1 MNKNTKSYYFRVIIS
16 ASALYSLAM
25 LANWT
30 QPMLLPE
37 LMDSFSKSEL
47 SAGFIPTVEM
57 AVLAIV
63 SMLCTRLL
71 AHIKYWQIIVVGI
84 FLFGFGNLA
93 SFYIESYD
101 YLILSRIVCGI
112 GAGMLLMVASAVVA
126 SFDDSERAYGVINT
140 ACVIVAMVAFAIGP
154 NLSFLS
160 LSSSA
165 PLTFLI
171 LFSCTVLLLPLSLLM
186 PFRLSMLNTVSL
198 KTDSKLSHIPLD
210 IVLIGIA
217 VFISCGVFSSIWPFY
232 AVLGES
238 AGLQTNQINGV
249 MAYSILFTLI
259 GSMTACF
266 IGHKF
271 GRFRPT
277 ALGLVIMT
285 VAMMSLS
292 LSNDELVYQLF
303 TGLNLFGLYIFIP
316 YFLGYASQAD
326 SSGRGAA
333 IIAGTFMLAAAAG
346 PYLGGAILNVY
357 GVEFFAWL
365 ALIANSIAFM
375 LFCIVD
381 LRQKNY

>member
-1 MNKNTKSYYFRVIIS
+1 
-16 ASALYSLAM
+16 
-25 LANWT
+25 
-30 QPMLLPE
+30 
-37 LMDSFSKSEL
+37 
-47 SAGFIPTVEM
+47 
-57 AVLAIV
+57 
-63 SMLCTRLL
+63 
-71 AHIKYWQIIVVGI
+71 
-84 FLFGFGNLA
+84 
-93 SFYIESYD
+93 
-101 YLILSRIVCGI
+101 
-112 GAGMLLMVASAVVA
+112 
-126 SFDDSERAYGVINT
+126 
-140 ACVIVAMVAFAIGP
+140 
-154 NLSFLS
+154 
-160 LSSSA
+160 
-165 PLTFLI
+165 
-171 LFSCTVLLLPLSLLM
+171 
-186 PFRLSMLNTVSL
+186 
-198 KTDSKLSHIPLD
+198 
-210 IVLIGIA
+210 
-217 VFISCGVFSSIWPFY
+217 
-232 AVLGES
+232 
-238 AGLQTNQINGV
+238 
-249 MAYSILFTLI
+249 
-259 GSMTACF
+259 MTACF